1 MSLKSEQV
9 IYSNKEQNFKPIA
22 SNLTHNFLMDD
33 NNAPDWDNWSNLIT
47 DVDSYLKRREKNQ
60 LVKCIIDETTFL
72 FNKV

>member
-1 MSLKSEQV
+1 
-9 IYSNKEQNFKPIA
+9 
-22 SNLTHNFLMDD
+22 MDD